1 MRIDR
6 KRRTGGGL
14 ERLGVR
20 EQQRPQLVGI
30 EPVHAGAHLR
40 QERPQARM
48 VRRHRVMI
56 AAAQDGPASS
66 IRLRQMSLDADV
78 QTRITVALPPL
89 DERARERAAE
99 QDWDLTRLDPQDPDE
114 RSVLIRL
121 AHPDLDDAID
131 NGHDEL
137 VVDGTPMNPRLH
149 LAIHEVVAA
158 QIIDNDPPE
167 VLATAQR
174 LLALGR
180 DTHEVLHML
189 GSAVTE
195 QIWTATHEQRSYDRG
210 EHMRALT
217 ALPGSWD
224 SRFAP
229 RLTMRPHG
237 RRSRHR

>member
-1 MRIDR
+1 
-6 KRRTGGGL
+6 
-14 ERLGVR
+14 
-20 EQQRPQLVGI
+20 
-30 EPVHAGAHLR
+30 
-40 QERPQARM
+40 
-48 VRRHRVMI
+48 MI
-56 AAAQDGPASS
+56 AAAQDGPANVDTVTANVAG
-66 IRLRQMSLDADV
+66 LRRADADH
-78 QTRITVALPPL
+78 RG
-89 DERARERAAE
+89 
-99 QDWDLTRLDPQDPDE
+99 
-114 RSVLIRL
+114 
-121 AHPDLDDAID
+121 DAID

-137 VVDGTPMNPRLH
+137 IVDGTPMNPRLH

-195 QIWTATHEQRSYDRG
+195 QIWAATHEQRPYDRE

-224 SRFAP
+224 SRCGP
-229 RLTMRPHG
+229 GRTMRPHR